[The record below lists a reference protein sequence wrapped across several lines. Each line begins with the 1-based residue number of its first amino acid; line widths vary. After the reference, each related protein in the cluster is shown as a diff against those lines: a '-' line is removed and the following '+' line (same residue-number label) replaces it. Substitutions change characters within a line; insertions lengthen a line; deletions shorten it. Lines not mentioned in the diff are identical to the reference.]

1 MYRYV
6 IFSSLGNHSYLNWT
20 GIKNKTASQPE
31 TETEFLKKFAE
42 NGWVSLAK
50 GKKLVL
56 QFNNWQNQ
64 GNLKHAFDWGD
75 DVSVIRLDYK
85 ENSELPALL
94 AFTSPSSGIY
104 HLN

>member
-6 IFSSLGNHSYLNWT
+6 IFSSLGNHFHLNWT
-20 GIKNKTASQPE
+20 VIKKKPVNLKLIFFCE
-31 TETEFLKKFAE
+31 TVFLKFAE

-50 GKKLVL
+50 GKKWVL

-75 DVSVIRLDYK
+75 YVSVIRLDYK

-94 AFTSPSSGIY
+94 DFTTPSSGI
-104 HLN
+104 

>member
-20 GIKNKTASQPE
+20 VIKNKTACRP
-31 TETEFLKKFAE
+31 ETEFLKKFAE

-50 GKKLVL
+50 GKKWVL

-75 DVSVIRLDYK
+75 YVSVIRLDYK

-94 AFTSPSSGIY
+94 DFTSPSSGI
-104 HLN
+104 LEI